1 MPKCDFNKVAL
12 HNSSNIGI
20 LYPPSLGAKDNSFFS
35 FSVIIIPAA
44 LAGKNAVGTTSS
56 TWDFSNIIT
65 EFALINHLKTG
76 ESSLWFCFCHFS

>member
-44 LAGKNAVGTTSS
+44 LAGTNAVGTTSS
-56 TWDFSNIIT
+56 T
-65 EFALINHLKTG
+65 
-76 ESSLWFCFCHFS
+76 